1 VDSQLHRELY
11 RELGASLFA
20 SLYGWGD
27 PGLIDSGSGCNIEPE
42 VSIGYCREEA
52 AEDLYA

>member
-1 VDSQLHRELY
+1 
-11 RELGASLFA
+11 
-20 SLYGWGD
+20 
-27 PGLIDSGSGCNIEPE
+27 LIDSGSGCNIEPE